1 MVCPP
6 SPGSPSHHLTLT
18 APALQTHLFSV
29 NNKGIQNPC
38 SELSVTPEDQKIAV
52 VALACDISHGKTSE
66 GQCVKTRGKQNKLHN
81 GMNLIYLKQY
91 FSPFSN

>member
-1 MVCPP
+1 M
-6 SPGSPSHHLTLT
+6 
-18 APALQTHLFSV
+18 AM
-29 NNKGIQNPC
+29 
-38 SELSVTPEDQKIAV
+38 

-66 GQCVKTRGKQNKLHN
+66 GQCVKTRGKQSKLHN

>member
-1 MVCPP
+1 M
-6 SPGSPSHHLTLT
+6 
-18 APALQTHLFSV
+18 FSA
-29 NNKGIQNPC
+29 G
-38 SELSVTPEDQKIAV
+38 VTPEDQKM
-52 VALACDISHGKTSE
+52 ALACDISHGKASE